1 MANITY
7 RPHYRKIN
15 GILFPSM
22 FSSDCVQQALS
33 YQPKRGDVFIVTY
46 PKCGTTWMQNIAL
59 YIFRKGKEL
68 ENHRDFFKMCPFIDA
83 YGNQG
88 IDLMPRPGAFKTHLP
103 YSHIPYSPEAKYIY
117 VLRNPKDCCT
127 SFFYHAKMNVGF
139 GYWDGKFDDFF
150 ELFMAGEVEYNDY
163 FDHLMSFYPHRNDSQ
178 LFFTTFEDM
187 KKDTKDVVLKL
198 AKFLG
203 QEYIDAIEKDNNV
216 LNNILNFSSFDYL
229 QKHISVLFDS
239 SLLTEEQL
247 NDPNMLEGIRNMA
260 KYGRSLNP
268 PPREKLNF
276 IRKGMVGDWKTHLSD
291 EQSERLT
298 KKFFERTQGTEILE
312 MYKSYM

>member
-7 RPHYRKIN
+7 RPHYRKTN

-22 FSSDCVQQALS
+22 FSPDCVQQALS
-33 YQPKRGDVFIVTY
+33 YQPKPGDVFIVTY

-83 YGNQG
+83 LGSQG

-203 QEYIDAIEKDNNV
+203 QEYIDAIEKDNSV

-229 QKHISVLFDS
+229 QKNISELFDS